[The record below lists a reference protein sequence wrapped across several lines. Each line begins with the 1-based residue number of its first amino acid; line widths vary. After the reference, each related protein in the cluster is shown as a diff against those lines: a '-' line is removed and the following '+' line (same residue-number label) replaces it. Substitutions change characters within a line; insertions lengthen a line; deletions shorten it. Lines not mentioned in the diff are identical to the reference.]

1 MILQSGSC
9 QFTHSASEQFF
20 SQIQMASKGL
30 HSYSSFLHENRK
42 ELAILLLIGAVAGA
56 AYYFFHY
63 SQPQEIIP
71 LEERGVLDLQQITI
85 NDFQHERKSWK
96 LIGNRAL
103 VSEKSNRMRIEKVK
117 IWVYA
122 IDNSSDNFSSENS
135 SSVNNSEQVA
145 LYITADQGLIEKHD
159 NRVTLSGNVVLW
171 REDGSEAHTE
181 TAIYDAKKEIL
192 TIPKPVRMLGEGHTM
207 LGSGLTYDVSK
218 GILNLKEPVLVRH
231 DNNTVKNN

>member
-1 MILQSGSC
+1 
-9 QFTHSASEQFF
+9 
-20 SQIQMASKGL
+20 MASKGL

-85 NDFQHERKSWK
+85 NDYQHERKSWK
-96 LIGNRAL
+96 LIGNRAV

-122 IDNSSDNFSSENS
+122 VDNSSDNFSSENS
-135 SSVNNSEQVA
+135 ASVNNSSEQVA

-231 DNNTVKNN
+231 DNNTVKSN

>member
-1 MILQSGSC
+1 
-9 QFTHSASEQFF
+9 
-20 SQIQMASKGL
+20 MASKGL

-42 ELAILLLIGAVAGA
+42 ELTLLLLIGAVAGA

-122 IDNSSDNFSSENS
+122 VDNSSDNFSSENS
-135 SSVNNSEQVA
+135 SSLNKFSEQVA

-231 DNNTVKNN
+231 DNNTVKSN

>member
-1 MILQSGSC
+1 
-9 QFTHSASEQFF
+9 
-20 SQIQMASKGL
+20 MASQGL
-30 HSYSSFLHENRK
+30 QSYSSFLLENRK
-42 ELAILLLIGAVAGA
+42 ELAILLLLGAVAGA

-85 NDFQHERKSWK
+85 NDYQHEQKSWK
-96 LIGNRAL
+96 LIGNRAV

-122 IDNSSDNFSSENS
+122 VDNSSDNYSSETS
-135 SSVNNSEQVA
+135 VSVNNHSQQVA

-192 TIPKPVRMLGEGHTM
+192 TIPKPVRMLAEGHTM

-231 DNNTVKNN
+231 DNNTVNSN

>member
-1 MILQSGSC
+1 
-9 QFTHSASEQFF
+9 
-20 SQIQMASKGL
+20 MASKGL

-42 ELAILLLIGAVAGA
+42 ELAILFLIGAVAGA

-96 LIGNRAL
+96 LIGNRAF

-122 IDNSSDNFSSENS
+122 VDKSSDNSSSETS
-135 SSVNNSEQVA
+135 VSVNNPSQQLA
-145 LYITADQGLIEKHD
+145 LYIIADQGLIEKHD

-231 DNNTVKNN
+231 DNNTVKSN

>member
-1 MILQSGSC
+1 
-9 QFTHSASEQFF
+9 
-20 SQIQMASKGL
+20 MASKGL

-122 IDNSSDNFSSENS
+122 VDNSSDNFSSENS
-135 SSVNNSEQVA
+135 ASANNSSEQVA

-231 DNNTVKNN
+231 DNNTVKSK

>member
-1 MILQSGSC
+1 
-9 QFTHSASEQFF
+9 
-20 SQIQMASKGL
+20 MASKGL

-42 ELAILLLIGAVAGA
+42 ELALLLLIGAVAGA

-63 SQPQEIIP
+63 SQPQDIIP
-71 LEERGVLDLQQITI
+71 LEERGVLDLHKITI

-122 IDNSSDNFSSENS
+122 IDNSSYNSFSENS
-135 SSVNNSEQVA
+135 ASVNNSFEQLA

-192 TIPKPVRMLGEGHTM
+192 TIPKPVRMLREGHTM

-231 DNNTVKNN
+231 DNNTVKSN

>member
-1 MILQSGSC
+1 MG
-9 QFTHSASEQFF
+9 
-20 SQIQMASKGL
+20 SKGL

-63 SQPQEIIP
+63 SQPQVIIP
-71 LEERGVLDLQQITI
+71 LEERGVLDLQKITI

-122 IDNSSDNFSSENS
+122 FDNASDNTSSENS
-135 SSVNNSEQVA
+135 TSVKNYSEQVA
-145 LYITADQGLIEKHD
+145 LYITADQGLIEKYD
-159 NRVTLSGNVVLW
+159 DRVTLSGNVVLL

-218 GILNLKEPVLVRH
+218 GILNLKEPILVRH
-231 DNNTVKNN
+231 DNTTVKSI

>member
-1 MILQSGSC
+1 
-9 QFTHSASEQFF
+9 
-20 SQIQMASKGL
+20 MASKGL

-122 IDNSSDNFSSENS
+122 VDNSSDNLSSENS
-135 SSVNNSEQVA
+135 ASVNNSSEHVA

-231 DNNTVKNN
+231 DNNTVKSN

>member
-1 MILQSGSC
+1 
-9 QFTHSASEQFF
+9 
-20 SQIQMASKGL
+20 MASKGL

-42 ELAILLLIGAVAGA
+42 ELALLLLIGAVAGA

-96 LIGNRAL
+96 LIGNRAV

-122 IDNSSDNFSSENS
+122 VDNSSDNYSSETS
-135 SSVNNSEQVA
+135 VSVNNPFQQVA

-231 DNNTVKNN
+231 DNNSVKSNQATDLK

>member
-1 MILQSGSC
+1 
-9 QFTHSASEQFF
+9 
-20 SQIQMASKGL
+20 MASKSV
-30 HSYSSFLHENRK
+30 HSYSSFLNENRK
-42 ELAILLLIGAVAGA
+42 ELALLVLIGAVAGA

-71 LEERGVLDLQQITI
+71 LEERGVLELQQITI
-85 NDFQHERKSWK
+85 NDFQHERKTWK

-122 IDNSSDNFSSENS
+122 VDNSSDNFSSENLV
-135 SSVNNSEQVA
+135 SVNNSSEQVA
-145 LYITADQGLIEKHD
+145 IYITADQGLIEKHD

-171 REDGSEAHTE
+171 REDGSEAHSE

-231 DNNTVKNN
+231 DNITVKSN

>member
-1 MILQSGSC
+1 
-9 QFTHSASEQFF
+9 
-20 SQIQMASKGL
+20 MASKGL

-96 LIGNRAL
+96 LIGNRAF

-122 IDNSSDNFSSENS
+122 VDNSSDNLSSENS
-135 SSVNNSEQVA
+135 ASVNNSSEQVA

-231 DNNTVKNN
+231 DNNTVKSN

>member
-1 MILQSGSC
+1 
-9 QFTHSASEQFF
+9 
-20 SQIQMASKGL
+20 MASKGL
-30 HSYSSFLHENRK
+30 HSYSSFLHENRN

-122 IDNSSDNFSSENS
+122 VDNSSDNSSSENS
-135 SSVNNSEQVA
+135 ASVNNSSEQVA

-231 DNNTVKNN
+231 DNNTVKSN

>member
-1 MILQSGSC
+1 
-9 QFTHSASEQFF
+9 
-20 SQIQMASKGL
+20 MASQGL
-30 HSYSSFLHENRK
+30 QSYSSFLLENRK
-42 ELAILLLIGAVAGA
+42 ELAILLLLGAVAGA

-85 NDFQHERKSWK
+85 NDYQHEQKSWK
-96 LIGNRAL
+96 LIGNRAV

-122 IDNSSDNFSSENS
+122 VDKSSDNSSSETS
-135 SSVNNSEQVA
+135 VSVNNPSQQVA

-231 DNNTVKNN
+231 DNNTVKSN

>member
-1 MILQSGSC
+1 
-9 QFTHSASEQFF
+9 
-20 SQIQMASKGL
+20 MASQGL
-30 HSYSSFLHENRK
+30 QSYSSFLLENRK
-42 ELAILLLIGAVAGA
+42 ELAILLLLGAVAGA

-85 NDFQHERKSWK
+85 NDYQHEQKSWK
-96 LIGNRAL
+96 LVGNRAV

-122 IDNSSDNFSSENS
+122 VDKSSDNSSSETS
-135 SSVNNSEQVA
+135 VSVNNPSQQVA
-145 LYITADQGLIEKHD
+145 LYITSDQGLIEKHD

-192 TIPKPVRMLGEGHTM
+192 TIPKPVRMLAEGHTM

-231 DNNTVKNN
+231 DNNTVNSN

>member
-1 MILQSGSC
+1 
-9 QFTHSASEQFF
+9 
-20 SQIQMASKGL
+20 MASKGL

-85 NDFQHERKSWK
+85 NDYQHERKSWK
-96 LIGNRAL
+96 LIGNRAV

-122 IDNSSDNFSSENS
+122 VDNSSDNFSSENS
-135 SSVNNSEQVA
+135 VSVNNSSEQVA

-231 DNNTVKNN
+231 DNNTVKSN

>member
-1 MILQSGSC
+1 
-9 QFTHSASEQFF
+9 
-20 SQIQMASKGL
+20 MASKGL

-56 AYYFFHY
+56 AYYFFHS

-85 NDFQHERKSWK
+85 NDFQHDRKSWK
-96 LIGNRAL
+96 LIGNRAV

-122 IDNSSDNFSSENS
+122 VDNSSDNSSSENS
-135 SSVNNSEQVA
+135 ASVNNSSEQVA

-231 DNNTVKNN
+231 DNNSVKSN

>member
-1 MILQSGSC
+1 
-9 QFTHSASEQFF
+9 
-20 SQIQMASKGL
+20 MASKGL

-42 ELAILLLIGAVAGA
+42 ELALLLLIGAVAGA

-71 LEERGVLDLQQITI
+71 LEERGVLDLHKITI

-122 IDNSSDNFSSENS
+122 IDNSSYNSFSENS
-135 SSVNNSEQVA
+135 ASVNNSFEQLA

-171 REDGSEAHTE
+171 REDGAETHTE

-192 TIPKPVRMLGEGHTM
+192 TIPKPVRMLREGQTM
-207 LGSGLTYDVSK
+207 FGSGLTYDVSK
-218 GILNLKEPVLVRH
+218 GILNLKKPVLVRH
-231 DNNTVKNN
+231 DNNTVKGN

>member
-1 MILQSGSC
+1 MTSQGLQ
-9 QFTHSASEQFF
+9 
-20 SQIQMASKGL
+20 
-30 HSYSSFLHENRK
+30 SYSSFLLENRK
-42 ELAILLLIGAVAGA
+42 ELAILLLLGAVAGA
-56 AYYFFHY
+56 AYYFFHH

-71 LEERGVLDLQQITI
+71 LEERGVLELQQITI
-85 NDFQHERKSWK
+85 NDYQHERKSWK
-96 LIGNRAL
+96 LIGNRAV
-103 VSEKSNRMRIEKVK
+103 VSQKSDRMRIEKVK

-122 IDNSSDNFSSENS
+122 VDNSSDNSSSENS
-135 SSVNNSEQVA
+135 ASVNNSSEQVA

-192 TIPKPVRMLGEGHTM
+192 TIPKPVRMLAEGHTM

-231 DNNTVKNN
+231 DNNTVNSN

>member
-1 MILQSGSC
+1 
-9 QFTHSASEQFF
+9 
-20 SQIQMASKGL
+20 MASKGL

-122 IDNSSDNFSSENS
+122 VDNSSDNYSSETS
-135 SSVNNSEQVA
+135 VSVNNPSQQVA

-231 DNNTVKNN
+231 DNNTVNSNQPTVFK

>member
-1 MILQSGSC
+1 
-9 QFTHSASEQFF
+9 
-20 SQIQMASKGL
+20 MASKGL

-42 ELAILLLIGAVAGA
+42 ELALLLLIGAVAGA

-71 LEERGVLDLQQITI
+71 LEERGVLDLKQITI

-122 IDNSSDNFSSENS
+122 SDNSSDNSSSENS
-135 SSVNNSEQVA
+135 ASVNNSSEKVA

-181 TAIYDAKKEIL
+181 TAIYDAMKEIL
-192 TIPKPVRMLGEGHTM
+192 TIPKPVRILREGHTM
-207 LGSGLTYDVSK
+207 FGSGLTYDVSK

-231 DNNTVKNN
+231 DNNTVKSN

>member
-1 MILQSGSC
+1 
-9 QFTHSASEQFF
+9 
-20 SQIQMASKGL
+20 MASKGL

-71 LEERGVLDLQQITI
+71 LEERGVLDLEQITI
-85 NDFQHERKSWK
+85 NDFHHERKSWE
-96 LIGNRAL
+96 LIGNRAV

-122 IDNSSDNFSSENS
+122 VDNSSDNSSSENS
-135 SSVNNSEQVA
+135 ASVNNSSEQVA

-231 DNNTVKNN
+231 DNKTVKSN

>member
-1 MILQSGSC
+1 
-9 QFTHSASEQFF
+9 
-20 SQIQMASKGL
+20 MASQGL
-30 HSYSSFLHENRK
+30 QSYSSFLLENRK
-42 ELAILLLIGAVAGA
+42 ELAILLLLGAVAGA

-85 NDFQHERKSWK
+85 NDYQHERKSWK
-96 LIGNRAL
+96 LIGNRAV

-122 IDNSSDNFSSENS
+122 VDNSSDNYSSETS
-135 SSVNNSEQVA
+135 VSVNNPSQQVA

-231 DNNTVKNN
+231 DNNTVKSN

>member
-1 MILQSGSC
+1 
-9 QFTHSASEQFF
+9 
-20 SQIQMASKGL
+20 MASKGL

-96 LIGNRAL
+96 LIGNRAV

-122 IDNSSDNFSSENS
+122 VDNSSDNSSSENS
-135 SSVNNSEQVA
+135 ASVNNSSEQVA

-231 DNNTVKNN
+231 DNNTVKSN

>member
-1 MILQSGSC
+1 
-9 QFTHSASEQFF
+9 
-20 SQIQMASKGL
+20 MASKGL

-85 NDFQHERKSWK
+85 NDYQHERKSWK
-96 LIGNRAL
+96 LIGNRAV

-122 IDNSSDNFSSENS
+122 VDNSSDNFSSENS
-135 SSVNNSEQVA
+135 ASVNNSSEQVA

-181 TAIYDAKKEIL
+181 TAIYDAKKEML

-231 DNNTVKNN
+231 DNNTVKSN

>member
-1 MILQSGSC
+1 
-9 QFTHSASEQFF
+9 
-20 SQIQMASKGL
+20 MASKGL

-42 ELAILLLIGAVAGA
+42 ELALLLLIGAVAGA

-103 VSEKSNRMRIEKVK
+103 VSEKSNRMRIEKVR

-122 IDNSSDNFSSENS
+122 VDNSSDNSSSENS
-135 SSVNNSEQVA
+135 ASVNNSSEQVA

-231 DNNTVKNN
+231 DNNTVKSN

>member
-1 MILQSGSC
+1 
-9 QFTHSASEQFF
+9 
-20 SQIQMASKGL
+20 MASKGL

-122 IDNSSDNFSSENS
+122 VDNSSDNLSSENS
-135 SSVNNSEQVA
+135 ASVNNSSEQVA

-231 DNNTVKNN
+231 DNNSVKSN

>member
-1 MILQSGSC
+1 
-9 QFTHSASEQFF
+9 
-20 SQIQMASKGL
+20 MASKGL

-42 ELAILLLIGAVAGA
+42 ELALLLLIGAVAGA

-122 IDNSSDNFSSENS
+122 VDNSSDNLSSENS
-135 SSVNNSEQVA
+135 VSVNNSSEQVA

-231 DNNTVKNN
+231 DNNTVNSN

>member
-1 MILQSGSC
+1 
-9 QFTHSASEQFF
+9 
-20 SQIQMASKGL
+20 MASQGL
-30 HSYSSFLHENRK
+30 QSYSSFLLENRK
-42 ELAILLLIGAVAGA
+42 ELAILLLLGAVAGA

-85 NDFQHERKSWK
+85 NDYQHERKSWK
-96 LIGNRAL
+96 LIGNRAV

-122 IDNSSDNFSSENS
+122 VDNSSNNSSSENS
-135 SSVNNSEQVA
+135 ASVNNSSEQVA

-192 TIPKPVRMLGEGHTM
+192 TIPKPVRMLAEGHTM

-231 DNNTVKNN
+231 DNNTANSN

>member
-1 MILQSGSC
+1 
-9 QFTHSASEQFF
+9 
-20 SQIQMASKGL
+20 MASQGL
-30 HSYSSFLHENRK
+30 QSYSSFLLENRK
-42 ELAILLLIGAVAGA
+42 ELAILLLLGAVAGA

-96 LIGNRAL
+96 LIGNRAV

-122 IDNSSDNFSSENS
+122 VDNSSDNYSSETS
-135 SSVNNSEQVA
+135 VSVNNPSQQVA

-192 TIPKPVRMLGEGHTM
+192 TIPKPVRMLAEGHTM

-231 DNNTVKNN
+231 DNNTVNSN

>member
-1 MILQSGSC
+1 
-9 QFTHSASEQFF
+9 
-20 SQIQMASKGL
+20 MASQGL
-30 HSYSSFLHENRK
+30 QSYSSFLLENRK
-42 ELAILLLIGAVAGA
+42 ELAILLLLGAVAGA

-85 NDFQHERKSWK
+85 NDYQHEQKSWK
-96 LIGNRAL
+96 LIGNRAV

-122 IDNSSDNFSSENS
+122 VDKSSDNSSSKTSV
-135 SSVNNSEQVA
+135 SVNNPSQQVA

-192 TIPKPVRMLGEGHTM
+192 TIPKPVRMLAEGHTM

-231 DNNTVKNN
+231 DNNTVNSN

>member
-1 MILQSGSC
+1 
-9 QFTHSASEQFF
+9 
-20 SQIQMASKGL
+20 MASQGL
-30 HSYSSFLHENRK
+30 QSYSSFLLENRK
-42 ELAILLLIGAVAGA
+42 ELAVLLLLGAVAGA

-85 NDFQHERKSWK
+85 NDYQHEQKSWK
-96 LIGNRAL
+96 LIGNRAV

-122 IDNSSDNFSSENS
+122 VDKSSDNSSSETS
-135 SSVNNSEQVA
+135 VSVNNPSQQVA
-145 LYITADQGLIEKHD
+145 LYITADQGLIEKYD

-218 GILNLKEPVLVRH
+218 GIINLKEPVLVRH
-231 DNNTVKNN
+231 DNNTVNRN